1 MELQD
6 ALFEDCSLP
15 LLEEEKKSLRRIKVQ
30 DRDLAILF
38 FTWQCRYV
46 AQRQYRFK
54 FWPTS
59 SQPTVSKRLSEL
71 KAINLLK
78 THALPWLRDRL
89 LYSVSTK
96 GTKALVEAGFTDIA
110 VGDCPKPAN
119 DFTPGMKHDL
129 DLVDL
134 RMACERTGHI
144 TAWVSEHELRL
155 ARKQGRGHVRITDGM
170 FSFQALVGDAD
181 ALIEY
186 ERMGYR
192 RRRFIDI
199 LNRIKCS
206 AEHRAG
212 KLVFFVCA
220 TPHRAETLRFWANS
234 CLPWKLTPNLIFFG
248 HYEAVKTGGLEG
260 SFVNLYNEPLKL
272 PKLLD

>member
-1 MELQD
+1 MNQQD
-6 ALFEDCSLP
+6 VLFQDSFPP
-15 LLEEEKKSLRRIKVQ
+15 LLEEEKKSLRRLKIQ

-71 KAINLLK
+71 KVAKLLK

-96 GTKALVEAGFTDIA
+96 GTRTLVDAGFTEIA

-134 RMACERTGHI
+134 RIACERTGHI

-155 ARKQGRGHVRITDGM
+155 ARKQGRGPIRITDGM
-170 FSFQALVGDAD
+170 FGFQALVDDAEG
-181 ALIEY
+181 LIEY

-199 LNRIKCS
+199 LNRLKCS

-212 KLVFFVCA
+212 KLIFFVCA
-220 TPHRAETLRFWANS
+220 TPQRAETLRSWANS
-234 CLPWKLTPNLIFFG
+234 CRPWRLTPDLIFFS
-248 HYEAVKTGGLEG
+248 HYEAVKAGGLAG

-272 PKLLD
+272 PKLID